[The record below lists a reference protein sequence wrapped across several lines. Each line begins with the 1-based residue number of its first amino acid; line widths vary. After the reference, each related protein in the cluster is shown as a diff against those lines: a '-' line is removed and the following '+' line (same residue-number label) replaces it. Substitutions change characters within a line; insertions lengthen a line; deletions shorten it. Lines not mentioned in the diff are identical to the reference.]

1 MNTTFNKILLS
12 QNDFLINEAIKH
24 EAEKLQTLNRLPAFL
39 KPFGLDS
46 GEVKKLS
53 WNEIDNLIKDTFLFP
68 KATEEHNLNCMGL
81 TKSYADLKEF
91 HRLNNWAFD
100 AKILTQVDK
109 DAIIEKYRI
118 YSTND
123 NQNEAFSLV
132 NNVVD
137 SLNRLKELGITIDAG
152 KLYTVS
158 RIFDG
163 DNRETPAVFVH
174 QENLMNTLIKL
185 N

>member
-39 KPFGLDS
+39 KPFGLDA
-46 GEVKKLS
+46 GEVKELS

-68 KATEEHNLNCMGL
+68 KATEEHNLNCLGL
-81 TKSYADLKEF
+81 AKEFHDLKEF

-100 AKILTQVDK
+100 AKILAQEDK

-118 YSTND
+118 YTSNE
-123 NQNEAFSLV
+123 NQNEAVEIFERIV
-132 NNVVD
+132 KD
-137 SLNRLKELGITIDAG
+137 LNRLKELNVPIDID
-152 KLYTVS
+152 KTYLVS
-158 RIFDG
+158 RVLIG
-163 DNRETPAVFVH
+163 SYGGNPPLKVEPKALYDNV
-174 QENLMNTLIKL
+174 IKL
-185 N
+185 K

>member
-24 EAEKLQTLNRLPAFL
+24 EADKLQMLSKLPALL
-39 KPFGLDS
+39 KPFGLDA
-46 GEVKKLS
+46 GEAKKLN
-53 WNEIDNLIKDTFLFP
+53 WTALAGKIKDTFLFP
-68 KATEEHNLNCMGL
+68 KATEEHNLNCLGL
-81 TKSYADLKEF
+81 AKEFHDLKEF

-100 AKILTQVDK
+100 AKVLSEEDK
-109 DAIIEKYRI
+109 DAIREKYRI

-137 SLNRLKELGITIDAG
+137 SLNRLKELGIAIDAG
-152 KLYTVS
+152 KLYTLN

>member
-39 KPFGLDS
+39 KPFGLDA
-46 GEVKKLS
+46 GEVKELS

-68 KATEEHNLNCMGL
+68 KATEEHNLNCLGL
-81 TKSYADLKEF
+81 AKEFHDLKEYY
-91 HRLNNWAFD
+91 RLNTWCFD
-100 AKILTQVDK
+100 AKILTQEDK

-118 YSTND
+118 YTSNE

-137 SLNRLKELGITIDAG
+137 SLNRLKEIGITIDAG
-152 KLYTVS
+152 KLYTLN

-163 DNRETPAVFVH
+163 DNREAPAVFVH
-174 QENLMNTLIKL
+174 QENLMNTLINLK
-185 N
+185 

>member
-39 KPFGLDS
+39 KPFGLDA

-53 WNEIDNLIKDTFLFP
+53 WNDIDNLIKDTFLFP

-100 AKILTQVDK
+100 AKILAQEDK

-118 YSTND
+118 YTSNE
-123 NQNEAFSLV
+123 NQNEAVEIFERIV
-132 NNVVD
+132 KD
-137 SLNRLKELGITIDAG
+137 LNRLKELNVPIDID
-152 KLYTVS
+152 KTYLVS
-158 RIFDG
+158 RVLIG
-163 DNRETPAVFVH
+163 SYGGNPPLKVEPKALYDNV
-174 QENLMNTLIKL
+174 IKL
-185 N
+185 K

>member
-24 EAEKLQTLNRLPAFL
+24 EAEKLQTLNKLPALL

-68 KATEEHNLNCMGL
+68 NATEEHNLNCLGL
-81 TKSYADLKEF
+81 AKEFHDLKEYY
-91 HRLNNWAFD
+91 RLNTWCFD
-100 AKILTQVDK
+100 AKVLTESDK
-109 DAIIEKYRI
+109 NAIVEQYRT
-118 YSTND
+118 YTSNE
-123 NQNEAFSLV
+123 NQNEVHSLV
-132 NNVVD
+132 TSIVD
-137 SLNRLKELGITIDAG
+137 NLNRLKELDIAIDAG

>member
-1 MNTTFNKILLS
+1 METTFNKILLS

-39 KPFGLDS
+39 KPFGLDA

-68 KATEEHNLNCMGL
+68 KATEEHNLNCLGL
-81 TKSYADLKEF
+81 TKSYADLKEYY
-91 HRLNNWAFD
+91 RLNTWCFA

-123 NQNEAFSLV
+123 NQNEVHSLV
-132 NNVVD
+132 TSIVD
-137 SLNRLKELGITIDAG
+137 NLNRLKELGITIDAG

-158 RIFDG
+158 RVFDG

-174 QENLMNTLIKL
+174 QENLMDTLIKL

>member
-1 MNTTFNKILLS
+1 MKSTFNKILLS

-39 KPFGLDS
+39 KPFGLDA

-53 WNEIDNLIKDTFLFP
+53 WNDIDNLIKDTFLFP

-100 AKILTQVDK
+100 AKILAQEDK

-118 YSTND
+118 YTSNE
-123 NQNEAFSLV
+123 NQNEAVEIFERIV
-132 NNVVD
+132 KD
-137 SLNRLKELGITIDAG
+137 LNRLKELNVPIDID
-152 KLYTVS
+152 KTYLVS
-158 RIFDG
+158 RVLIG
-163 DNRETPAVFVH
+163 SYGGNPPLKVEPKALYDNV
-174 QENLMNTLIKL
+174 IKL
-185 N
+185 K

>member
-1 MNTTFNKILLS
+1 METTFNKILLS

-39 KPFGLDS
+39 KPFGLDA

-53 WNEIDNLIKDTFLFP
+53 WNDIDNLIKDTFLFP

-100 AKILTQVDK
+100 AKVLTQEDK

-118 YSTND
+118 YTSNE
-123 NQNEAFSLV
+123 NQNEAVEIFERIV
-132 NNVVD
+132 KD
-137 SLNRLKELGITIDAG
+137 LNRLKELNVPIDID
-152 KLYTVS
+152 KTYLVS
-158 RIFDG
+158 RVLIG
-163 DNRETPAVFVH
+163 SYGGNPPLKVEPKALYDNV
-174 QENLMNTLIKL
+174 IKL
-185 N
+185 K

>member
-39 KPFGLDS
+39 KPFGLDA

-53 WNEIDNLIKDTFLFP
+53 WNALADKIKDTFLFP
-68 KATEEHNLNCMGL
+68 KATEEHNLNCLGL
-81 TKSYADLKEF
+81 AKEFHDLKEYY
-91 HRLNNWAFD
+91 RLNTWCFD
-100 AKILTQVDK
+100 AKILTQKDK
-109 DAIIEKYRI
+109 DAIVEKYRI

-123 NQNEAFSLV
+123 NQNEVHSLV
-132 NNVVD
+132 TSIVD
-137 SLNRLKELGITIDAG
+137 NLNRLKELGITIDAG

>member
-39 KPFGLDS
+39 KPFGLDA

-53 WNEIDNLIKDTFLFP
+53 WNAIDNLIKDTFLFP
-68 KATEEHNLNCMGL
+68 KATEEHNLNCLGL
-81 TKSYADLKEF
+81 AKEFHDLKEF

-100 AKILTQVDK
+100 AKILAQEDK

-118 YSTND
+118 YTSNE
-123 NQNEAFSLV
+123 NQNEAVEIFERIV
-132 NNVVD
+132 KD
-137 SLNRLKELGITIDAG
+137 LNRLKELNVPIDID
-152 KLYTVS
+152 KTYLVS
-158 RIFDG
+158 RVLIG
-163 DNRETPAVFVH
+163 SYGGNPPLKVEPKALYDNV
-174 QENLMNTLIKL
+174 IKL
-185 N
+185 K

>member
-24 EAEKLQTLNRLPAFL
+24 EADKLQMLSKLPALL
-39 KPFGLDS
+39 KPFGLDA
-46 GEVKKLS
+46 GEVKELS

-68 KATEEHNLNCMGL
+68 KATEEHNLNCLGL
-81 TKSYADLKEF
+81 AKEFHDLKEYY
-91 HRLNNWAFD
+91 RLNTWCFD
-100 AKILTQVDK
+100 AKILTQEDK

-118 YSTND
+118 YTSNE

>member
-1 MNTTFNKILLS
+1 MKSTFNKILLS

-39 KPFGLDS
+39 KPFGLDA

-53 WNEIDNLIKDTFLFP
+53 WNDIDNLIKDTFLFP
-68 KATEEHNLNCMGL
+68 NATEEHNLNCMGL

-100 AKILTQVDK
+100 AKVLTQEDK

-118 YSTND
+118 YTSNE
-123 NQNEAFSLV
+123 NQNEAVEIFERIV
-132 NNVVD
+132 KD
-137 SLNRLKELGITIDAG
+137 LNRLKELNVPIDID
-152 KLYTVS
+152 KTYLVS
-158 RIFDG
+158 RVLIG
-163 DNRETPAVFVH
+163 SYGGNPPLKVEPKALYDNV
-174 QENLMNTLIKL
+174 IKL
-185 N
+185 K

>member
-1 MNTTFNKILLS
+1 METTFNKILLS

-24 EAEKLQTLNRLPAFL
+24 EAEKLQTLNKLPALL
-39 KPFGLDS
+39 KPFGLDA

-68 KATEEHNLNCMGL
+68 NATEEHNLNCLGL
-81 TKSYADLKEF
+81 AKEFHDLKEF

-123 NQNEAFSLV
+123 NQNEVHSLV
-132 NNVVD
+132 TSIVD
-137 SLNRLKELGITIDAG
+137 NLNRLKELDIAIDAG

>member
-1 MNTTFNKILLS
+1 METTFNKILLS
-12 QNDFLINEAIKH
+12 QNDFLIKNAIEH

-39 KPFGLDS
+39 KPFGLDA
-46 GEVKKLS
+46 GDVKNLS
-53 WNEIDNLIKDTFLFP
+53 WNEIANLIKDTFLFP
-68 KATEEHNLNCMGL
+68 NATEEHNLNCLGL
-81 TKSYADLKEF
+81 AKEFHDLKEF

-100 AKILTQVDK
+100 AKVLTQEDK

-137 SLNRLKELGITIDAG
+137 SLNRLKELGIAIDAG
-152 KLYTVS
+152 KLYTLN

-163 DNRETPAVFVH
+163 DNREAPAVFVH
-174 QENLMNTLIKL
+174 RENLMNTLINLK
-185 N
+185 

>member
-1 MNTTFNKILLS
+1 MKSTFNKILLS

-39 KPFGLDS
+39 KPFGLDA

-53 WNEIDNLIKDTFLFP
+53 WNDIDNLIKDTFLFP
-68 KATEEHNLNCMGL
+68 NATEEHNLNCMGL

-100 AKILTQVDK
+100 AKILAQEDK

-118 YSTND
+118 YTSNE
-123 NQNEAFSLV
+123 NQNEAVEIFERIV
-132 NNVVD
+132 KD
-137 SLNRLKELGITIDAG
+137 LNRLKELNVPIDID
-152 KLYTVS
+152 KTYLVS
-158 RIFDG
+158 RVLIG
-163 DNRETPAVFVH
+163 SYGGNPPLKVEPKALYDNV
-174 QENLMNTLIKL
+174 IKL
-185 N
+185 K